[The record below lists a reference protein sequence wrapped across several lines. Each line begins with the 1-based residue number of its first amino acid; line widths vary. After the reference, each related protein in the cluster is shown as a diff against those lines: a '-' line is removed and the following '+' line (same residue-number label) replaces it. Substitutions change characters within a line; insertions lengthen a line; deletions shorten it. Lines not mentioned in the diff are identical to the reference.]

1 MTTAIENVRVLSGK
15 KLSEPR
21 RIAFDG
27 TLLADASAPAEVVV
41 DGTGAALLPGL
52 IDAHMHTVLGRVDL
66 ENLANWGVTTGLDM
80 AAWPL
85 KFVNAMRR
93 EPGVAQVFSATIPAV
108 GPGGNHAKMP
118 GFPAD
123 GIVTTP
129 NQAKIFVEQ
138 RVADGADWIKI
149 VTEAAPPA
157 GMDQASVN
165 AIVAAAHEHG
175 LLVVAHSITTGA
187 VRVAIEAGVDVN
199 THAPLDAVIDDDSVA
214 RMRDLGMVSVP
225 TLTMMEGTA
234 QLFAARGFR
243 YENAR
248 DSVVKFHE
256 AGIRLLVGTDANSA
270 PGAPFGPQHGES
282 EHHEF
287 DLLADAGLSAIEIL
301 NGATALTADTFARQ
315 LHDRGVIEPGKRADL
330 LLVGGDPTT
339 DITAARDVC
348 GVWIAG
354 ERIR

>member
-1 MTTAIENVRVLSGK
+1 MTTAIENVRVFDGTG
-15 KLSEPR
+15 LSEPR
-21 RIAFDG
+21 RVVFEG
-27 TLLADASAPAEVVV
+27 VVLADAAIPTDEVI
-41 DGTGAALLPGL
+41 DGGGATLLPGL

-66 ENLANWGVTTGLDM
+66 ENLAHWGVTTGLDM

-85 KFVNAMRR
+85 EFLNAMRH
-93 EPGVAQVFSATIPAV
+93 ENGVAQIFSATIPAV

-129 NQAKIFVEQ
+129 EQARAFVEQ
-138 RVADGADWIKI
+138 RVLDGADYIKI

-157 GMDQASVN
+157 GMDQPTVD
-165 AIVAAAHEHG
+165 AIVQVAHEHG

-187 VRVAIEAGVDVN
+187 FRVAVEAGVDVS
-199 THAPLDAVIDDDSVA
+199 THAPLDAVLDDATVS
-214 RMRDLGMVSVP
+214 RMREMGMVSVP

-234 QLFAARGFR
+234 QLFAARGLR

-248 DSVVKFHE
+248 ESVAKLHA
-256 AGIRLLVGTDANSA
+256 AGIRILTGTDANSA
-270 PGAPFGPQHGES
+270 PGAPFGPKHGES
-282 EHHEF
+282 LHHEF
-287 DLLADAGLSAIEIL
+287 ELLTQAGLSPVEVLA
-301 NGATALTADTFARQ
+301 GATSLTANTFA
-315 LHDRGVIEPGKRADL
+315 LEDRAVIEPGKRADL
-330 LLVGGDPTT
+330 LLVDGDPTT
-339 DITAARDVC
+339 DITATRNIV

>member
-1 MTTAIENVRVLSGK
+1 
-15 KLSEPR
+15 
-21 RIAFDG
+21 
-27 TLLADASAPAEVVV
+27 
-41 DGTGAALLPGL
+41 
-52 IDAHMHTVLGRVDL
+52 VDL

-80 AAWPL
+80 AAWPREFL
-85 KFVNAMRR
+85 NAARR

-108 GPGGNHAKMP
+108 GPGGNHAKML
-118 GFPAD
+118 GFPAE

-129 NQAKIFVEQ
+129 DEARIFVDQ

-157 GMDQASVN
+157 GMDQATVN
-165 AIVAAAHEHG
+165 AIVAAAHELG

-187 VRVAIEAGVDVN
+187 VRVAIDAGVDVN

-214 RMRDLGMVSVP
+214 RMRDLGMVCVP

-234 QLFAARGFR
+234 QLFAARGLR

-248 DSVVKFHE
+248 DSIVKFHE

-270 PGAPFGPQHGES
+270 PGAPFGPRHGES

-287 DLLADAGLSAIEIL
+287 DLLAEAGLSAIEML

-315 LHDRGVIEPGKRADL
+315 LQDRGVIKPGKRADL

-339 DITAARDVC
+339 DITAARDIR